1 MTHTNINLE
10 QEKKSQSFSRVYVGL
25 NPYQKEQSEQFYGR
39 DQEIKEISNNLIF
52 SPLTIL
58 QGESGVGKSSIL
70 NAGVYLHLKET
81 FKNPPYS
88 DYKLAVVIFSDFND
102 ANFEKNLQKKIG
114 ELTDSQPIESKDI
127 NSDSGGS
134 FIQAIKHQLKNSESE
149 SGFDGI
155 FIIFDQF
162 EDYFLFYQNSEEQL
176 QGFEKD
182 IKTIIEDRTLAVK
195 FLFSIRSD
203 RVSEIDRFKIR
214 NDFSDELFKNRIV
227 LEKLSIEAAKDAIEK
242 PIKDFYKSKQL
253 NNPELE
259 LPDAEIEEGVADI
272 IISNITTQG
281 HVETPLLQLV
291 MDYLWHKA
299 YENYEKDS
307 SIDKIFL
314 SNQLFNQLFNQLLV
328 EEEIVVEEEIDQKTN
343 DNNKRSKGI
352 TELVTQY
359 FKQQLDNLIG
369 IKSLNSAI
377 CEQDHCKHDDEV
389 RINKGIQ
396 NIASLFF
403 YHLVTPSGRK
413 SSYSKEDL
421 LKYYNKESKEYQLLR
436 LSEKIVSDIVEQL
449 VNSRILRPLPNNQY
463 EIYHD
468 VLCES
473 ISEWQKKHRKELDKK
488 QQEQQKEL
496 DKQQQVQQQ
505 EQQQEQQK
513 YLKRLA
519 CDLSFQS
526 VSQDYGK
533 RFRMAY
539 HACQLLEKAEQD
551 ITEIDSD
558 LRNILKINFKEERLL
573 SKTENQLNQ
582 FKISSF
588 KISSVDISPNG
599 EWIVA
604 GDYNGKIYCWQ
615 DSQHSPRLKTFSLD
629 ALEIAKELSD
639 SKTTHDKEN
648 KAITCVELNDKQLGV
663 GCANGKIYLI
673 SLEELRNQ
681 EEGQDEQLKSQEES
695 QDQDQIP
702 DNNVDNNWGYAI
714 ECLAFS
720 PDEKRLF
727 SGGRD
732 SQIKV
737 WNIGDIEKAP
747 KLAKSIKNPSKHKD
761 WVWSLEICKNSD
773 SQSFLAAGYRNGTVV
788 FWELNNENL
797 PIIQETKNTENVVIF
812 STHIHKNWSNRLK
825 HILRAREIFT
835 IVYNPDKQLLAC
847 GGRDGTIRLWKI
859 KFEALKTFSELEPI
873 LLLGHEDMVKAL
885 AFGPAGRW
893 LLSGSSD
900 QTLRIWD
907 LEQPRPKSIILKEF
921 DEGVSSLAIHA
932 AQNNQSSK
940 VMIGTWSGQVWQLT
954 HDPSDLNTS
963 VQILRKN
970 DSSDKGV
977 IIGATFIDNN
987 QYLLSSSYDARLQL
1001 WNRGEPFS
1009 PKTITA
1015 AERKNEW
1022 NQPLPK
1028 KEIRCIAYDPI
1039 TQVVALAGVEG
1050 VLELYHVAELGK
1062 VSVINYF
1069 ATFLK
1074 KDSENLEICSIAF
1087 TTNRNGQKWLA
1098 IATSN
1103 KTSRDSQDSQNSGKS
1118 GKVLLWQWYNNWND
1132 VQKNIKDDDTK
1143 FSFCFSIEKDIYQYV
1158 RAEYESENKF
1168 KAVTFSPDGKW
1179 LIAGGDQSLVCL
1191 WKLPPKNPNSRD
1203 ITDYPD
1209 DYSINTEPDKGKN
1222 LYRQQITEIFC
1233 SKEWLVVATDKEEIH
1248 LWQVDWDEGKPLS
1261 TANEEKKYFKFSKLG
1276 TTVALSEETLAI
1288 GGRGGI
1294 IRLFSIKQSMSIQEI
1309 QIQLPI
1315 LLKGHTHNIRSLNF
1329 SSDGKFL
1336 ASGSDDTT
1344 IRIWVVQT
1352 ETLKTMV
1359 ADQAKSKELDKTEQ
1373 VESRGLNEDEWNLLY
1388 NQTIPYET
1396 YEIET
1401 KKEG

>member
-1 MTHTNINLE
+1 MTHTNINIE
-10 QEKKSQSFSRVYVGL
+10 QGKKSKSSPRVYVGL
-25 NPYQKEQSEQFYGR
+25 NPYQKEDSKQFYGR

-70 NAGVYLHLKET
+70 NAGVNLYLEET
-81 FKNPPYS
+81 FNNNAVYRK
-88 DYKLAVVIFSDFND
+88 YKFAVVIFSDFSD
-102 ANFEKNLQKKIG
+102 ANFEKKLQRTIK
-114 ELTDSQPIESKDI
+114 ELTDSQPIESKDTD
-127 NSDSGGS
+127 SDSGGI

-149 SGFDGI
+149 SGFDRI

-162 EDYFLFYQNSEEQL
+162 EDYFLLYQNCEEQL

-182 IKTIIEDRTLAVK
+182 IKDIIEDRTLAVK

-214 NDFSDELFKNRIV
+214 NDFSDELFENRIV

-291 MDYLWHKA
+291 MDYLWNKA
-299 YENYEKDS
+299 CKNYEGNLS
-307 SIDKIFL
+307 DKIFL
-314 SNQLFNQLFNQLLV
+314 SNQLLEQEKIYQ
-328 EEEIVVEEEIDQKTN
+328 EKE
-343 DNNKRSKGI
+343 RSEGI
-352 TELVTQY
+352 TKLVTQY
-359 FKQQLDNLIG
+359 FEQQLEG
-369 IKSLNSAI
+369 IATDRGLKSPI
-377 CEQDHCKHDDEV
+377 IVHYDHTKN
-389 RINKGIQ
+389 NKNFIDQ
-396 NIASLFF
+396 AFIIDKFRDAASLFF
-403 YHLVTPSGRK
+403 YHLVTPSG
-413 SSYSKEDL
+413 SKHFYNEKDL
-421 LKYYNKESKEYQLLR
+421 RCYYNDERGKYNLPKLGEKY
-436 LSEKIVSDIVEQL
+436 LSYILEKL
-449 VNSRILRPLPNNQY
+449 VKARILRPLPNNQY

-468 VLCES
+468 VLCQS
-473 ISEWQKKHRKELDKK
+473 ISEWQKEHRKKLDEK
-488 QQEQQKEL
+488 
-496 DKQQQVQQQ
+496 QQVQQQ
-505 EQQQEQQK
+505 EQQQAQQK

-519 CDLSFQS
+519 CTLSFQS

-558 LRNILKINFKEERLL
+558 LRNILKINFQEERLL

-599 EWIVA
+599 QWIVA

-673 SLEELRNQ
+673 SLEQLKSQ
-681 EEGQDEQLKSQEES
+681 EESQDEQLKSQEES
-695 QDQDQIP
+695 QDQDQIR
-702 DNNVDNNWGYAI
+702 DNNVDNDWGYAI

-720 PDEKRLF
+720 PDGKWLF

-732 SQIKV
+732 SKIKV
-737 WNIGDIEKAP
+737 WNIEKESKPAQRIER
-747 KLAKSIKNPSKHKD
+747 SVSEHQD
-761 WVWSLEICKNSD
+761 WVWSLEICPHNKSEF
-773 SQSFLAAGYRNGTVV
+773 FLAAGYRNGTVV
-788 FWELNNENL
+788 FWKLNGENSL
-797 PIIQETKNTENVVIF
+797 IIQETENTENGVIF

-932 AQNNQSSK
+932 DSKDPSTK

-954 HDPSDLNTS
+954 NDPSNLNIS

-987 QYLLSSSYDARLQL
+987 DNNQYLLSSSYDARLQL
-1001 WNRGEPFS
+1001 WNRKKPFS
-1009 PKTITA
+1009 PETIAA

-1022 NQPLPK
+1022 NQPLPNQ
-1028 KEIRCIAYDPI
+1028 EIRCIAYDSI

-1087 TTNRNGQKWLA
+1087 TTDRNGQKWLA

-1103 KTSRDSQDSQNSGKS
+1103 KISANDQNSKNS
-1118 GKVLLWQWYNNWND
+1118 DKPGKVLLWQWYDKWHD
-1132 VQKNIKDDDTK
+1132 VQKNIKDDTK
-1143 FSFCFSIEKDIYQYV
+1143 FSFSFSLKKETYEHV

-1191 WKLPPKNPNSRD
+1191 WKLPPENLNSRD
-1203 ITDYPD
+1203 ITDYLD
-1209 DYSINTEPDKGKN
+1209 DHSKNTEPDKGKN
-1222 LYRQQITEIFC
+1222 LYRQQITEIVC

-1248 LWQVDWDEGKPLS
+1248 LWRVNWDEGKPLS

-1276 TTVALSEETLAI
+1276 TTVALSDETLAI

-1294 IRLFSIKQSMSIQEI
+1294 ISLFSIKQSMSIQEI
-1309 QIQLPI
+1309 QIQRPLI
-1315 LLKGHTHNIRSLNF
+1315 LKGHTHNIRSLNF
-1329 SSDGKFL
+1329 SSDGNFL

-1359 ADQAKSKELDKTEQ
+1359 AAKADKK
-1373 VESRGLNEDEWNLLY
+1373 GLNEDEWKLL
-1388 NQTIPYET
+1388 NPTIDYET
-1396 YEIET
+1396 YEIGT